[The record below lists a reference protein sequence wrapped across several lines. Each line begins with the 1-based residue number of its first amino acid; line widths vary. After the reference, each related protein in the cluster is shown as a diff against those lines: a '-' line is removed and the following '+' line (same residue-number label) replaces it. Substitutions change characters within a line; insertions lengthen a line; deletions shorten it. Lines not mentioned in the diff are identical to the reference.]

1 MGTLPAL
8 PLLLLLLG
16 LGLRA
21 PQAQGLPVN
30 ITFKKCQIMV
40 KEIQQLLNMITLRP
54 GELDPE
60 EVGILTDESNWRANL
75 DAFLNAII
83 HFQKEDVSKIERNL
97 RAFKLTPTSAEPT
110 APPISIEEKDWDD
123 FGRKL
128 DKYLDVLCPIFAR
141 SEMTTVSN
149 KP

>member
-1 MGTLPAL
+1 MGMVAGEHFVVTDPASLLAMGTPENST
-8 PLLLLLLG
+8 
-16 LGLRA
+16 R
-21 PQAQGLPVN
+21 
-30 ITFKKCQIMV
+30 
-40 KEIQQLLNMITLRP
+40 
-54 GELDPE
+54 ELDPE